1 MRKHAL
7 VTGVAGFIGST
18 LAERLLRDGWTVRGV
33 DSFADFYDPAM
44 KEQNLRDALQNDR
57 FQIVRK
63 DLNEADL
70 AALLDGVSVVFH
82 QAAQAGV
89 RSSWGREF
97 HQYDADNIM
106 ATQRLLEA
114 IRGADVDR
122 TVFASSSSVYGNTA
136 DLPVTEESLTE
147 PHSPYGVTKLAAEHL
162 ARLYRRNFDLSIV
175 TLRYFTVYGPRQRPD
190 MAFYRLA
197 QAALS
202 GGEFAL
208 FGTGDQTR
216 DFTFV
221 SDTVAAN
228 VLAAEADSPSEV
240 YNIGGGARVSLRDAI
255 RTVEEIT
262 GSKIALKESG
272 WQKGDVRDTW
282 ADCSL
287 ARNELGYRPSV
298 ALREGLE
305 QLVKWYE
312 SHRKQA
318 PKPA

>member
-1 MRKHAL
+1 MTKSAL
-7 VTGVAGFIGST
+7 VTGVAGFIGSN
-18 LAERLLRDGWTVRGV
+18 LAERLLADGWTVRGI
-33 DSFADFYDPAM
+33 DSFADFYDPAV
-44 KEQNLRDALQNDR
+44 KERNLRTALAHTD
-57 FQIVRK
+57 FQLVRE

-97 HQYDADNIM
+97 HRYDADNIM

-114 IRGADVDR
+114 IRGAGIER
-122 TVFASSSSVYGNTA
+122 TVLASSSSVYGNTT
-136 DLPVTEESLTE
+136 DLPVTEESLTK

-197 QAALS
+197 QAALD
-202 GGEFAL
+202 GEEFAL

-221 SDTVAAN
+221 ADTVAAN
-228 VLAAEADSPSEV
+228 VLAAEAESPSEV

-255 RTVEEIT
+255 TTVEDIT
-262 GSKIALKESG
+262 GRRIALKESG

-287 ARNELGYRPSV
+287 AERELGYQPRV
-298 ALREGLE
+298 ALRAGLE
-305 QLVKWYE
+305 RLVTWYE

-318 PKPA
+318 TKPA

>member
-1 MRKHAL
+1 MTKSAL
-7 VTGVAGFIGST
+7 ITGVAGFIGSN
-18 LAERLLRDGWTVRGV
+18 LADRLLADGWTVLGI
-33 DSFADFYDPAM
+33 DSFADFYDPAV
-44 KEQNLRDALQNDR
+44 KERNLRNALADSR
-57 FQIVRK
+57 FRLIRK

-70 AALLDGVSVVFH
+70 PAILDGVSVVFH

-97 HQYDADNIM
+97 HRYSADNIM

-114 IRGADVDR
+114 IRGAGIER
-122 TVFASSSSVYGNTA
+122 TVLASSSSVYGNTT
-136 DLPVTEESLTE
+136 DLPVTEESLTK

-190 MAFYRLA
+190 MAFYRLV
-197 QAALS
+197 QTALD

-221 SDTVAAN
+221 ADTVAAN
-228 VLAAEADSPSEV
+228 VLAAEADSPAEV

-255 RTVEEIT
+255 RTIEDIT
-262 GSKIALKESG
+262 GRKITLKESG

-282 ADCSL
+282 ADCSR
-287 ARNELGYRPSV
+287 AEQELGYRPGV
-298 ALREGLE
+298 PLRDGLE
-305 QLVKWYE
+305 RLVKWYE
-312 SHRKQA
+312 THRNQA